1 MKVGLGAQQFV
12 CMILQFADGL
22 VMLCKLTATISEVF
36 LQKFSHYTNCHC
48 RRSSMFNI
56 YTHIMLYF
64 TEQAKK

>member
-36 LQKFSHYTNCHC
+36 LQKFSHYTNVIVGVQVC
-48 RRSSMFNI
+48 
-56 YTHIMLYF
+56 
-64 TEQAKK
+64 